1 MPIVNSMLGVTEQ
14 VPVPEGQPASAAVYH
29 SRIFGAGVNAKDCDP
44 KLELSYFSK
53 FELSFL

>member
-29 SRIFGAGVNAKDCDP
+29 SRIFGAGVNAKDNGVDKGNDALYTCH
-44 KLELSYFSK
+44 KA
-53 FELSFL
+53 

>member
-1 MPIVNSMLGVTEQ
+1 MVSVFTGLVADLMDG
-14 VPVPEGQPASAAVYH
+14 
-29 SRIFGAGVNAKDCDP
+29 CDP